1 MFKSSFPLHVNLQ
14 LFAEGGAEGTGATG
28 AAAAPQLGESP
39 AQGVEQTSAAP
50 TYTEEQFNE
59 SMKDK
64 TFRGFVNKHTEGIVK
79 NRLKGMKEQAAR
91 YEALDP
97 VLDLLAQKY
106 QTSRDDPKFAEI
118 LTKAV
123 EEDDALY
130 AEEAEKRGISIDAM
144 RQISKTERE
153 NAAMRRQLDQERRL
167 KEADEWYMARYQEA
181 EELKQMYPSFDLE
194 AELQN
199 PDFVELIKLPTFNM
213 RKAYEY
219 VHMDEFQAAAS
230 QVVAQQTERMFAN
243 KMASNA
249 SRPVENGVAVT
260 SAATAARDANSLT
273 KQERDEIIRRV
284 MAGER
289 ISLGGNLV
297 SG

>member
-1 MFKSSFPLHVNLQ
+1 MTKTKLLLWNLQ
-14 LFAEGGAEGTGATG
+14 LFAEGGEGAGATG
-28 AAAAPQLGESP
+28 TAAASQAGET
-39 AQGVEQTSAAP
+39 AQQGETQTSAAP

-130 AEEAEKRGISIDAM
+130 AEEAEKLGISIDAM

-213 RKAYEY
+213 RKAYEF

-230 QVVAQQTERMFAN
+230 QVVAQQTEKLLAN

-260 SAATAARDANSLT
+260 SAATAKRDVSSLT
-273 KQERDEIIRRV
+273 YAERQEINRRV
-284 MAGER
+284 ARGEL
-289 ISLGGNLV
+289 ITF
-297 SG
+297 